1 MGPGAPSSGP
11 GLKPK
16 ECSLVWTSLI
26 SSRRSASGAGSGI
39 GAAGANSTDAF
50 SLTGVGATCVDTGKA
65 AGGAGGEGILAAGG
79 DGAGAGAGGT
89 AATSMRD
96 TRSVFAVARGDGGS
110 GVTAMTTMKQAMPM
124 AATAAPAVPRAVF
137 NRRARAK
144 SYASS
149 AARRASAAACG
160 SFADCRAARSPSRLV
175 RPARDCLKCSST
187 GPLNSLKS

>member
-16 ECSLVWTSLI
+16 ERSVVWTSLI
-26 SSRRSASGAGSGI
+26 SSRRSAPGAGSGI

-79 DGAGAGAGGT
+79 DGAGAGVGAGAGGT

-149 AARRASAAACG
+149 AARRAPAAARG
-160 SFADCRAARSPSRLV
+160 ALV
-175 RPARDCLKCSST
+175 R
-187 GPLNSLKS
+187 